1 MACWKNLRDRFAG
14 GIWIKWKAG
23 TGGSVFGVEE
33 ETEGE
38 QYNQQANT
46 RCFNSPVK
54 EKMCELMR

>member
-54 EKMCELMR
+54 EKM